1 MKKSFLMLGVAAM
14 ALASCTQNEVVEYAD
29 SRAIQFD
36 TFVNN
41 NTRAVTEV
49 TGLTNFYVF
58 GEFGSDT
65 NYGQTVYANELNT
78 TTHYWVASRSYLFG
92 AYADGEGGKID
103 NATFN
108 AAEKTLTFPD
118 YTPKD
123 TKDLVV
129 ATAVHTTDADVT
141 NESAVDLTFNHMLS
155 QVKFT
160 FKTTDADAYTLKIS
174 DLQIEGAVTTA
185 TGTYK
190 DENSTISWD
199 PSNGQPSGT
208 YQYAEIADVAVAA
221 HDYTASDVKLVIPQS
236 GTNSLKVTFKATI
249 SGPDFKDKS
258 STFTATLGYTAGAVA
273 GTADNTWTPGFVY
286 NYIATINGDQIDPT
300 LEDQKIEFTTQVTS
314 WQNAADTTHDGL
326 VGTPV
331 PGE

>member
-14 ALASCTQNEVVEYAD
+14 ALASCTQNEVVEYAEN
-29 SRAIQFD
+29 RAIQFD

-78 TTHYWVASRSYLFG
+78 TTHYWVASKYYSFG

-103 NATFN
+103 NATFD
-108 AAEKTLTFPD
+108 ADKKTLTFPS
-118 YTPKD
+118 YTPVD

-129 ATAVHTTDADVT
+129 ATAVHTTDGTVT
-141 NESAVDLTFNHMLS
+141 DESPVALIFNHMLS

-174 DLQIEGAVTTA
+174 NLKINGAVTTA
-185 TGTYK
+185 TGTYT
-190 DENSTISWD
+190 DGTIDWTTS
-199 PSNGQPSGT
+199 PSSGA
-208 YQYAEIADVAVAA
+208 YSYAEIADVAVATNN
-221 HDYTASDVKLVIPQS
+221 YTASDVKLVIPQAD
-236 GTNSLKVTFKATI
+236 TNTLTVTFEATI
-249 SGPDFKDKS
+249 SGPDFAERS
-258 STFTATLGYTAGAVA
+258 STFTATLDYTAGEVT
-273 GTADNTWTPGFVY
+273 GTADNTWTPGYIY
-286 NYIATINGDQIDPT
+286 NYIATINGDQIDST
-300 LEDQKIEFTTQVTS
+300 LGTQKIVFTADVTP
-314 WQNAADTTHDGL
+314 WQNAADTTHDDL

-331 PGE
+331 LGE